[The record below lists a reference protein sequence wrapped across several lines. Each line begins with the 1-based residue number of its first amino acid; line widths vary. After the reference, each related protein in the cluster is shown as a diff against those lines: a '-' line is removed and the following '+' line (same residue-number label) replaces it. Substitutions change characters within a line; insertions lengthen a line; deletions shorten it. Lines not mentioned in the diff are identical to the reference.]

1 MVVVLQTRA
10 ALGVGVVVVVVVVVV
25 DVLLMAQTQGFI
37 LRCLSLSFTPLIFS
51 QLNNKLNKKSYF

>member
-1 MVVVLQTRA
+1 MVVVLQTRV
-10 ALGVGVVVVVVVVVV
+10 ALGVGVVLVVVVV

>member
-1 MVVVLQTRA
+1 MVVVLQTRV
-10 ALGVGVVVVVVVVVV
+10 ALGVGVVVVVV